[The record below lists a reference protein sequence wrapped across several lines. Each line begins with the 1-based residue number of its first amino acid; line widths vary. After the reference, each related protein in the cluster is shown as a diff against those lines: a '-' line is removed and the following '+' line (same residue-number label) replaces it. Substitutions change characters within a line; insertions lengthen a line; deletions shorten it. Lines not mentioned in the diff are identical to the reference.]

1 MDGLLGVGV
10 GGGGGGQRVCWP
22 PYQII
27 GGPPPPLLPTPMHT
41 NVSGVRCAHTCD
53 STAGSRK
60 IPFIKPVCRSTVPVD
75 QTTVFENFRKYYE
88 NPVKSVPISLFRHA
102 PV

>member
-1 MDGLLGVGV
+1 M
-10 GGGGGGQRVCWP
+10 
-22 PYQII
+22 YQ
-27 GGPPPPLLPTPMHT
+27 
-41 NVSGVRCAHTCD
+41 HTCD

-88 NPVKSVPISLFRHA
+88 NLIKKCPNIAVPACASLIDANQFISQQRMR
-102 PV
+102 VW